1 MSRIWKVGSRWDDY
15 GSTEAKIISIF
26 RRSGVVFVGSKN
38 AERFRDEVKKDD
50 YIAIADGFK
59 IMSVAKVI
67 SETMSLND
75 MIKDNLIKMRGDEP
89 FNLNWDYTG
98 CYGVRVKIVDLPENK
113 IFEYKKMGAFFE
125 ANSIKD
131 IVVQS
136 YNDNLKSNFNITA
149 KTYRIKN
156 TRKNINGLG
165 NDKEDIINGSVIYTI
180 PIYQREYSWE
190 SEQIEKLL
198 FDLVRGFNNEREP
211 LFIGTMQF
219 SYKKYITKY
228 ETEQDII
235 DGQQRISTILCLLK
249 YLQLSYPDNE
259 IVKSIELNWLE
270 SRVNNGKEDSLLNT
284 MLRLSVESL
293 HELKNKEYTG
303 NHYIFALDIIND
315 FFERYKENIKDNN
328 ENNQKDVFLNLL
340 LNNKIDS
347 FLDYLL
353 NDVWFVV
360 VETVAGLS
368 KTIQIFNTINTLGLD
383 LTGSDIFK
391 VQLYEYLRDYKN
403 ASENAFNEINGIYE
417 QVKELNTEWKK
428 KENHSDII
436 SMDFVRYVY
445 KDYLISKYN
454 LPVSLYAMATDT
466 FFEGVFD
473 ALLNV
478 QIREGFESIKNTS
491 IDLSIDDLK
500 KIVTVIYFWNA
511 YNLES
516 YSNEYKRKEEFI
528 IVNLI
533 QHSRYARYGD
543 IVYQIM
549 LSYLQTESEYYV
561 FSENKEKVNEALLS
575 SLPDV
580 YNCLKILSK
589 MFFCWSL
596 YYARS
601 VYEIH
606 SCMYEIYRDSFEFIK
621 NKEKIFNKIKVKLC
635 PQQDIE
641 DFKQNTLGKEI
652 VSNRTWKDLMCLLSA
667 SLDELKY
674 NTNPLAILKQILS
687 WSYYDIEHIHAT
699 ANKNECKEIDE
710 NLQNSIGN
718 LVLLERSINREI
730 KAIEFEKKCNSYS
743 KSKYESIKLISKNN
757 QWTISDIEQRKK
769 SEIEKLSKFLFSD
782 LT

>member
-75 MIKDNLIKMRGDEP
+75 MIKANFIKMRGDEP

-156 TRKNINGLG
+156 TRKNINVLG

-284 MLRLSVESL
+284 MLRLSVEGL

-347 FLDYLL
+347 FLDYIL

-417 QVKELNTEWKK
+417 KVKELNTEWKK

-478 QIREGFESIKNTS
+478 KIREGFESIKNTS

-500 KIVTVIYFWNA
+500 KIVTVVYFWNA
-511 YNLES
+511 YNSES
-516 YSNEYKRKEEFI
+516 DSNEYKRKEEFI

-549 LSYLQTESEYYV
+549 LSYLQTEPKYYD
-561 FSENKEKVNEALLS
+561 FSKDKEKVDKVLS
-575 SLPDV
+575 LILPDV
-580 YNCLKILSK
+580 YECLKILSK

-667 SLDELKY
+667 SLDELNY
-674 NTNPLAILKQILS
+674 NTNTLANLKQILF
-687 WSYYDIEHIHAT
+687 WNYYDIEHIHAT
-699 ANKNECKEIDE
+699 ANSMECKDIDE

-730 KAIEFEKKCNSYS
+730 KAIKFKEKCKSYS

>member
-75 MIKDNLIKMRGDEP
+75 MIKANFIKMRGDEP

-284 MLRLSVESL
+284 MLRLSVEGL

-347 FLDYLL
+347 FLDYIL

-417 QVKELNTEWKK
+417 KVKELNTEWKK

-478 QIREGFESIKNTS
+478 KIREGFESIKNTS

-500 KIVTVIYFWNA
+500 KIVTVVYFWNA
-511 YNLES
+511 YNSES
-516 YSNEYKRKEEFI
+516 DSNEYKRKEEFI

-549 LSYLQTESEYYV
+549 LSYLQTEPKYYD
-561 FSENKEKVNEALLS
+561 FSKDKEKVDKVLS
-575 SLPDV
+575 LILPDV
-580 YNCLKILSK
+580 YECLKILSK

-652 VSNRTWKDLMCLLSA
+652 VSNRTWEDLMCLLSA
-667 SLDELKY
+667 SLDELNY
-674 NTNPLAILKQILS
+674 NTNTLANLKQILF
-687 WSYYDIEHIHAT
+687 WNYYDIEHIHAT
-699 ANKNECKEIDE
+699 ANSMECKDIDE

-730 KAIEFEKKCNSYS
+730 KAIKFKEKCKSYS

>member
-38 AERFRDEVKKDD
+38 AKRFRNEVKKDD

-75 MIKDNLIKMRGDEP
+75 MIKDNLIKVRGDEP

-98 CYGVRVKIVDLPENK
+98 CYGARVKIVDLPENK

-156 TRKNINGLG
+156 TRKNINVLG

-180 PIYQREYSWE
+180 PIYQREYSWK

-315 FFERYKENIKDNN
+315 FFEKYKENIKDNN

-340 LNNKIDS
+340 LHNKIDS

-403 ASENAFNEINGIYE
+403 ASENAFNEINSIYE
-417 QVKELNTEWKK
+417 EVKELNTEWKK

-478 QIREGFESIKNTS
+478 QIRDGFESIKNTS
-491 IDLSIDDLK
+491 IDLSIEDLK
-500 KIVTVIYFWNA
+500 KIVTVVYFWNA
-511 YNLES
+511 YNSEFDS
-516 YSNEYKRKEEFI
+516 DEYKRKEEFI

-549 LSYLQTESEYYV
+549 LSYLQTESDEY
-561 FSENKEKVNEALLS
+561 ENKEKVDKVLLS

-580 YNCLKILSK
+580 YDCLKILSK

-606 SCMYEIYRDSFEFIK
+606 SCMYEIYRASFEFIK
-621 NKEKIFNKIKVKLC
+621 NKETIFNKIKVKLC
-635 PQQDIE
+635 PLQDINE
-641 DFKQNTLGKEI
+641 FKQNTLGKEI

-667 SLDELKY
+667 SLDELNY
-674 NTNPLAILKQILS
+674 NTNTSLADLKQILF
-687 WSYYDIEHIHAT
+687 WNYYDIEHIHAT
-699 ANKNECKEIDE
+699 ANKEECKDIDE

-730 KAIEFEKKCNSYS
+730 KDIKFEKKCESYS